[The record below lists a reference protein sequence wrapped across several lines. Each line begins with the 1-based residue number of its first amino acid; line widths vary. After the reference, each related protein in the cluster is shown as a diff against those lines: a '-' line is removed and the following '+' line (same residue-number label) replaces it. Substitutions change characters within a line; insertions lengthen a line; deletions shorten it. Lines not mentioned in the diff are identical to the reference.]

1 MRMKRFIK
9 LINFDQ
15 TNTTEFASKTAA

>member
-15 TNTTEFASKTAA
+15 TNTTEFASKTTA